1 MSRDINCLGV
11 ILGVQFPDDN
21 RIEPAYR
28 GKTVLIHIKRDGE
41 YVVDRDDRFGFG
53 PEEQLTGYASEFAK
67 DETRKLREEL
77 GW

>member
-1 MSRDINCLGV
+1 MSRDINFLGV

-28 GKTVLIHIKRDGE
+28 GKTVLINIKRDGE
-41 YVVDRDDRFGFG
+41 YVVDRDDTFGFG
-53 PEEQLTGYASEFAK
+53 PEEQLIGYTSKFVK
-67 DETRKLREEL
+67 DETRKLREGL